1 MSSADLSRLRLG
13 ASAYAGPALMLARAL
28 LAYIFVVEGGQK
40 AVNYQ
45 AVAGY
50 MSQHGVPGALLPLV
64 ILTELGGGL
73 LVLVGYKTAWAAV
86 ALGGFCVLSALLF
99 HMGAQD
105 AIQFQKNLAM
115 AGGFLALA
123 VAGPGPWALDAWGM
137 RGR

>member
-1 MSSADLSRLRLG
+1 MSSAEPSPLRLA
-13 ASAYAGPALMLARAL
+13 ASAYMGPALLLARAL
-28 LAYIFVVEGGQK
+28 LAYIFVVEGSQK
-40 AVNYQ
+40 LANYQ
-45 AVAGY
+45 AVVGY

-86 ALGGFCVLSALLF
+86 ALGGFCVLTALLF
-99 HMGAQD
+99 HMSAQET
-105 AIQFQKNLAM
+105 IQFQKNLAM

-123 VAGPGPWALDAWGM
+123 VAGPGPWSLGAWVA